1 MGYQPVKLIYNSY
14 QPSQLEVGMLFAMNV
29 TVNEHS
35 YLHLRKL
42 EQLPR
47 DIEEYLQYNGLPV
60 KPYFIRAVDSNPDVP
75 PEVVAY
81 PDQIAYYEQDGQLF
95 DFTLDDMNYINL
107 EDEGYIALYFDDDNK
122 PVLED
127 GRVVVTSMDNMWNAE
142 DEEWEEHDL
151 IEDWDD
157 TLQDGLDNLLC

>member
-157 TLQDGLDNLLC
+157 TLQDGLDNL

>member
-1 MGYQPVKLIYNSY
+1 MAYQPVKLIYNSY

-29 TVNEHS
+29 TINDHS

-42 EQLPR
+42 EKLPR
-47 DIEEYLQYNGLPV
+47 DIEEYLQHNGLPV
-60 KPYFIRAVDSNPDVP
+60 KPYFIRSIDSNPDVA

-95 DFTLDDMNYINL
+95 DFTVDDMNYICM
-107 EDEGYIALYFDDDNK
+107 EDDGYIGLYFDDETNQ

-127 GRVVVTSMDNMWNAE
+127 GFVVVTSMDNVFDA
-142 DEEWEEHDL
+142 DDVEWEDHDL
-151 IEDWDD
+151 IETDDWDWEEEQ
-157 TLQDGLDNLLC
+157 L

>member
-29 TVNEHS
+29 TINEHS

-42 EQLPR
+42 DKLPQ
-47 DIEEYLQYNGLPV
+47 DIEGYLQHNGLPV
-60 KPYFIRAVDSNPDVP
+60 KPYFIRSIDSNPDVP
-75 PEVVAY
+75 PEVVAH

-95 DFTLDDMNYINL
+95 DFTVDDMNYINL
-107 EDEGYIALYFDDDNK
+107 EDEGYIGLYFDDDNQ

-127 GRVVVTSMDNMWNAE
+127 GKVVVTAMDNLWNAD
-142 DEEWEEHDL
+142 DEEWTEHDL
-151 IEDWDD
+151 LEDWDV
-157 TLQDGLDNLLC
+157 TLQDGLEEL

>member
-14 QPSQLEVGMLFAMNV
+14 QPPQLEVGMLFAMDV
-29 TVNEHS
+29 TINEHS

-47 DIEEYLQYNGLPV
+47 DIEEYLRYNGLPV
-60 KPYFIRAVDSNPDVP
+60 KPYFIRAIDSNPDVP
-75 PEVVAY
+75 PQVVAY

-95 DFTLDDMNYINL
+95 DFTIDDMNYISM
-107 EDEGYIALYFDDDNK
+107 EDEGYIALYFDDETNE

-127 GRVVVTSMDNMWNAE
+127 GRVVVTSMDNLWDAE
-142 DEEWEEHDL
+142 DQEWVEHDL
-151 IEDWDD
+151 IEDEDWDWEEEQ
-157 TLQDGLDNLLC
+157 L

>member
-1 MGYQPVKLIYNSY
+1 MSYQPVKLIYNSY
-14 QPSQLEVGMLFAMNV
+14 QPTNLEVGMLFAVNV
-29 TVNEHS
+29 TINDYS

-42 EQLPR
+42 EKLPR
-47 DIEEYLQYNGLPV
+47 DIEEYLQHNGLPV
-60 KPYFIRAVDSNPDVP
+60 KPYFIRSIDSNPDIP

-107 EDEGYIALYFDDDNK
+107 EDEGYIALYFDDETNK

-127 GRVVVTSMDNMWNAE
+127 GKVVVTAMDNLW
-142 DEEWEEHDL
+142 DEEDVEWTEHDL
-151 IEDWDD
+151 HEDEDWEEEQ
-157 TLQDGLDNLLC
+157 L

>member
-1 MGYQPVKLIYNSY
+1 MGYEPVKLIYNSY
-14 QPSQLEVGMLFAMNV
+14 QPPQLEVGMLFAMSV
-29 TVNEHS
+29 TINEHS

-60 KPYFIRAVDSNPDVP
+60 KPYFVRAIDSNPDVP

-95 DFTLDDMNYINL
+95 DFTIDDMNYISM
-107 EDEGYIALYFDDDNK
+107 EDEGYIALYFDDETNE

-127 GRVVVTSMDNMWNAE
+127 GLVVVTSMDNLWNPE
-142 DEEWEEHDL
+142 DEEWTEHDL
-151 IEDWDD
+151 IENDDWDWEEEQ
-157 TLQDGLDNLLC
+157 L

>member
-1 MGYQPVKLIYNSY
+1 MAYQPVKLIYNSY

-29 TVNEHS
+29 TINDHS

-42 EQLPR
+42 EKLPR
-47 DIEEYLQYNGLPV
+47 DIEEYLQHNGLPV
-60 KPYFIRAVDSNPDVP
+60 KPYFIRSIDSNPDVA

-95 DFTLDDMNYINL
+95 DFTVDDMNYL
-107 EDEGYIALYFDDDNK
+107 CMEDDGYIGLYFDDETNQ

-127 GRVVVTSMDNMWNAE
+127 GFVVVTSMDNVFDA
-142 DEEWEEHDL
+142 DDVEWEDHDL
-151 IEDWDD
+151 IETDDWDWEEEQ
-157 TLQDGLDNLLC
+157 L

>member
-14 QPSQLEVGMLFAMNV
+14 QPSQLEVGMMFAMNV
-29 TVNEHS
+29 TINDYS

-47 DIEEYLQYNGLPV
+47 DIEEYLQHNGLPV
-60 KPYFIRAVDSNPDVP
+60 KPYFIRAIDSNPDVP

-95 DFTLDDMNYINL
+95 DFTIDDMNYINL
-107 EDEGYIALYFDDDNK
+107 EDEGYIGLYFDDDNQ

-127 GRVVVTSMDNMWNAE
+127 GKVVVTAMDNLWNAE
-142 DEEWEEHDL
+142 DEEWTEHDL
-151 IEDWDD
+151 IENDDWDWEEEQ
-157 TLQDGLDNLLC
+157 L

>member
-14 QPSQLEVGMLFAMNV
+14 QPPQLEVGMLFAMSV
-29 TVNEHS
+29 TINEHS

-60 KPYFIRAVDSNPDVP
+60 KPYFVRAIDSNPDVP
-75 PEVVAY
+75 PEIVAY

-95 DFTLDDMNYINL
+95 DFTIDDMNYISM
-107 EDEGYIALYFDDDNK
+107 EDEGYIALYFDDETNQ

-127 GRVVVTSMDNMWNAE
+127 GLVVVTAMDNLWNEEDQEWTEHDLLE
-142 DEEWEEHDL
+142 DEE
-151 IEDWDD
+151 
-157 TLQDGLDNLLC
+157 

>member
-14 QPSQLEVGMLFAMNV
+14 QPTNLEAGMMFAVNV
-29 TVNEHS
+29 TINDYS

-42 EQLPR
+42 EKLPR
-47 DIEEYLQYNGLPV
+47 DIEEYLQHNGLPV
-60 KPYFIRAVDSNPDVP
+60 KPYFIRAIDSNPDVP

-107 EDEGYIALYFDDDNK
+107 EDEGYIALYFDDETNQ

-127 GRVVVTSMDNMWNAE
+127 GRVVVTAMDNMWNPE
-142 DEEWEEHDL
+142 DEDWVEHELDESDWDWEEEQL
-151 IEDWDD
+151 
-157 TLQDGLDNLLC
+157 

>member
-1 MGYQPVKLIYNSY
+1 MAYQPVKLIYNSY

-29 TVNEHS
+29 TINDHS

-42 EQLPR
+42 EKLPR

-60 KPYFIRAVDSNPDVP
+60 KPYFIRSIDSNPDVA

-95 DFTLDDMNYINL
+95 DFTVDDMNYICM
-107 EDEGYIALYFDDDNK
+107 EDDGYIGLYFDDETNQ

-127 GRVVVTSMDNMWNAE
+127 GRVVVTSMDNVFDA
-142 DEEWEEHDL
+142 DDIEWEEHDL
-151 IEDWDD
+151 IEDWDH
-157 TLQDGLDNLLC
+157 TLQDGLEDL

>member
-14 QPSQLEVGMLFAMNV
+14 QPPQLEVGMLFAMSV
-29 TVNEHS
+29 TINDHS

-42 EQLPR
+42 EKLPR
-47 DIEEYLQYNGLPV
+47 DIEEYLQHNGLPV
-60 KPYFIRAVDSNPDVP
+60 KPYFIRSIDSNPDVA

-95 DFTLDDMNYINL
+95 DFTVDDMNYICM
-107 EDEGYIALYFDDDNK
+107 EDDGYIGLYFDDETNQ

-127 GRVVVTSMDNMWNAE
+127 GLVVLTSMDNVFDAE
-142 DEEWEEHDL
+142 AQEWLEADL
-151 IEDWDD
+151 IENDDWDWEEEQ
-157 TLQDGLDNLLC
+157 L

>member
-1 MGYQPVKLIYNSY
+1 MAYQPVKLIYNSY

-29 TVNEHS
+29 TINDHS

-42 EQLPR
+42 EKLPR
-47 DIEEYLQYNGLPV
+47 DIEEYLQHNGLPV
-60 KPYFIRAVDSNPDVP
+60 KPYFIRSIDSNPDVA

-95 DFTLDDMNYINL
+95 DFTVDDMNYICM
-107 EDEGYIALYFDDDNK
+107 EDDGYIGLYFDDETNQ

-127 GRVVVTSMDNMWNAE
+127 GFVVVTSMDNVFDAE
-142 DEEWEEHDL
+142 TQEWLEADL
-151 IEDWDD
+151 IENDDWDWEEEQ
-157 TLQDGLDNLLC
+157 L

>member
-14 QPSQLEVGMLFAMNV
+14 IPDQIEAGMLFAVSV

-35 YLHLRKL
+35 YLHVHKL
-42 EQLPR
+42 EKLPR
-47 DIEEYLQYNGLPV
+47 NIEKYIQENGYPV
-60 KPYFIRAVDSNPDVP
+60 KPYLVRAIDSNPDVP

-95 DFTLDDMNYINL
+95 DFTIDDMNYICM
-107 EDEGYIALYFDDDNK
+107 EDEGYIALYFDDETDQ

-127 GRVVVTSMDNMWNAE
+127 GLVVVTSMDNVW
-142 DEEWEEHDL
+142 DEEEEEDFS
-151 IEDWDD
+151 DWDA
-157 TLQDGLDNLLC
+157 TLEDGLDDL

>member
-14 QPSQLEVGMLFAMNV
+14 QPPQLEVGMLFAMDV
-29 TVNEHS
+29 TINDHS

-60 KPYFIRAVDSNPDVP
+60 KPYFIRAIDSNPDVP

-95 DFTLDDMNYINL
+95 DFTIDDMNYISM
-107 EDEGYIALYFDDDNK
+107 EDDGYIALYFDDETNK

-127 GRVVVTSMDNMWNAE
+127 GLVVVTAMDNLWNAE
-142 DEEWEEHDL
+142 DEEWTEHDL
-151 IEDWDD
+151 IDDEDHNKE
-157 TLQDGLDNLLC
+157 L

>member
-157 TLQDGLDNLLC
+157 TLQDGLEDL

>member
-14 QPSQLEVGMLFAMNV
+14 QPPQLEVGMLFAMSV
-29 TVNEHS
+29 TINEHS

-47 DIEEYLQYNGLPV
+47 DIDEYLQHNGLPV
-60 KPYFIRAVDSNPDVP
+60 KPYFVRAIDSNPDVP

-95 DFTLDDMNYINL
+95 DFTIDDMNYISM
-107 EDEGYIALYFDDDNK
+107 EDEGYIALYFDDETNE

-127 GRVVVTSMDNMWNAE
+127 GLVVVTAMDNLWNAE
-142 DEEWEEHDL
+142 DEEWTEHDL
-151 IEDWDD
+151 YEDEDD
-157 TLQDGLDNLLC
+157 LEL

>member
-14 QPSQLEVGMLFAMNV
+14 QPSQLEVGMLFAVNV
-29 TVNEHS
+29 TINDYS

-42 EQLPR
+42 EKLPR
-47 DIEEYLQYNGLPV
+47 DIEEYLQHNGLPV
-60 KPYFIRAVDSNPDVP
+60 KPYFIRSIDSNPDTP

-107 EDEGYIALYFDDDNK
+107 EDEGYIALYFDDDNQ

-127 GRVVVTSMDNMWNAE
+127 GKVVVTAMDNMWDAE
-142 DEEWEEHDL
+142 DEEWTEHDL
-151 IEDWDD
+151 IENDDWDWEEEQ
-157 TLQDGLDNLLC
+157 L

>member
-29 TVNEHS
+29 TINEHS

-42 EQLPR
+42 EKLPR
-47 DIEEYLQYNGLPV
+47 DIEEYLQHNGLPV
-60 KPYFIRAVDSNPDVP
+60 KPYFIRSIDSNPDVA

-95 DFTLDDMNYINL
+95 DFTIDDMNYINL
-107 EDEGYIALYFDDDNK
+107 EDEGYIGLYFDDETNQ

-127 GRVVVTSMDNMWNAE
+127 GRVVVTSMDNVFDAE
-142 DEEWEEHDL
+142 EQEWVEHDL
-151 IEDWDD
+151 IENDDWDWEEEQ
-157 TLQDGLDNLLC
+157 L